1 MAQISTPQDK
11 IFLHLS
17 LAKKPKMHRP
27 SPHFVIFG
35 YYFRWQIS
43 VTGQTNT
50 SRHKFKPIFSQ
61 QKQILS
67 LQKQNVHDRNKNS
80 QGESLS
86 YSGND
91 LRTERLP
98 SQSHEIWRNL
108 VNSMTNLSLK
118 TSTWVVRKT
127 LSRCYTLKLL
137 AETCVQRRCETCFN
151 RRCNV

>member
-11 IFLHLS
+11 IFFHLS

-35 YYFRWQIS
+35 YYFWWQIS

-98 SQSHEIWRNL
+98 SQLHEIWWNP

-118 TSTWVVRKT
+118 TSAWTVRKT
-127 LSRCYTLKLL
+127 LVGTMFLEALSIK
-137 AETCVQRRCETCFN
+137 
-151 RRCNV
+151 